1 MLLAASS
8 TANPNALVWELED
21 ELNRAALRRAPLIA
35 AMAAVVATVAGLA
48 YLDAERE
55 STAALRDF
63 AQEQVTLAA
72 ALGSMLRI
80 RAADGRPI
88 ELGQA
93 LTEMR
98 SVERFRTIAIVL
110 HRTGESTFRTTD
122 GRELSSRQLL
132 EALGTKQGFVRIP
145 RDEAGA
151 FGLPSR
157 TALAGFS
164 HIGGGTAGDWDVV
177 AIASAERERD
187 RELWARRRLVLSV
200 FTAAALVLA
209 FGGLAMGIQRKE
221 LVLARDL
228 AVADLQRRRDERL
241 ERANKA
247 AVMGTLAMGVA
258 HEISTPLGV
267 IAARA
272 EQMMPRVA
280 DDQRLSTGV
289 SAILAQTQR
298 IDQVIRGLLGLAR
311 GETPSAERIYPRLA
325 IQNAVD
331 LVEHRFAK
339 FGVPLSQSVDP
350 TAPTVIGDPRLLE
363 HAIVNLLLNAC
374 DACKGGGEVNVGV
387 RQTKGGELEIA
398 VEDTGAGISLADAGR
413 ALEPFFTTKGRD
425 GGTGLGLAIAQE
437 IVANHR
443 GRLVFSDVA
452 PRGTRVAILLPP
464 ANGTTDV

>member
-1 MLLAASS
+1 M
-8 TANPNALVWELED
+8 V
-21 ELNRAALRRAPLIA
+21 
-35 AMAAVVATVAGLA
+35 AVVASVAGLA

-72 ALGSMLRI
+72 ALGSVLRI
-80 RAADGRPI
+80 HVAGGRSI
-88 ELGQA
+88 ELGQV

-98 SVERFRTIAIVL
+98 SVESSRTIAIVL

-122 GRELSSRQLL
+122 GRELSSRRLL
-132 EALGTKQGFVRIP
+132 EALGTEQRFVRIP

-157 TALAGFS
+157 TALAGVAHVDS
-164 HIGGGTAGDWDVV
+164 GPAGNWDVV

-200 FTAAALVLA
+200 FAAAALVLP
-209 FGGLAMGIQRKE
+209 FGGLAMGIQRRE
-221 LVLARDL
+221 LLLARDL
-228 AVADLQRRRDERL
+228 AVADLQQRRDKRL

-272 EQMMPRVA
+272 EQMVPRVA
-280 DDQRLSTGV
+280 NDQRLSTGV
-289 SAILAQTQR
+289 SAILAQTER

-311 GETPSAERIYPRLA
+311 GDTPSAERIYPRLSV
-325 IQNAVD
+325 QNAVD

-339 FGVPLSQSVDP
+339 VGVPLSQSVDSS
-350 TAPTVIGDPRLLE
+350 APTVIGDPRLLE

-374 DACKGGGEVNVGV
+374 DACKNGGAVNVGV
-387 RQTKGGELEIA
+387 HQTKAGELEIA
-398 VEDTGAGISLADAGR
+398 VEDSGTGISVADAGR
-413 ALEPFFTTKGRD
+413 ALEPFFTTKGRE
-425 GGTGLGLAIAQE
+425 GGTGLGLAIAHE
-437 IVANHR
+437 IVVHHR
-443 GRLVFSDVA
+443 GRLVFSEVA

-464 ANGTTDV
+464 AEGTIRV